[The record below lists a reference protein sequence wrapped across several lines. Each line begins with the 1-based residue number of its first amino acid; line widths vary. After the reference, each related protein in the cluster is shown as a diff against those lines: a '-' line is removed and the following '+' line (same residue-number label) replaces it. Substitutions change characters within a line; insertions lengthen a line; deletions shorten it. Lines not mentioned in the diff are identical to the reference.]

1 MALSIDGTNGISGV
15 DGSNASPAIQGSDS
29 NTGFS
34 FGTDT
39 VNINTGGVTRATIDS
54 AGALDV
60 PSAFPIKVAGTQK
73 FEISSTQIKADTNI
87 FIEKAGTDQTF
98 LTLNSDLGTNNNREL
113 LFKSPNTDSVDEPF
127 RIDTGNALAF
137 FTDGQES
144 FRIRFNRNVG
154 FGTTSPDERV
164 HIGDNDKIRFKRAVV
179 NTDGSN
185 IPDAAIKVN
194 ILSSSAGSIHSR
206 AGNNANRRH
215 FRFYNNNGNVGEIRT
230 QNNGTT
236 FSTSSDYRLK
246 ENAVAIDDGITRLK
260 TLKPYKFNFKS
271 NPSLT
276 VDGFFA
282 HEATQIP
289 EAVGGTKDEVVTQ
302 AMVDTGDYPESE
314 LGNPIYQSIDHSRFV
329 PLLTAALQDAIS
341 KIEVLETKVAAL
353 EAG

>member
-1 MALSIDGTNGISGV
+1 MAITINGTTGVSGV
-15 DGSNASPAIQGSDS
+15 DGSASTPALQGSDT
-29 NTGFS
+29 NTGVS

-39 VNINTGGVTRATIDS
+39 VNINTD
-54 AGALDV
+54 
-60 PSAFPIKVAGTQK
+60 GTQK
-73 FEISSTQIKADTNI
+73 FQISSSQIKANDNI
-87 FIEKAGTDQTF
+87 FIEQAGTDQTF
-98 LTLNSDLGTNNNREL
+98 LTLNADLGTNNNREL
-113 LFKSPNTDSVDEPF
+113 LFKGPSTDSGDEPF
-127 RIDTGNALAF
+127 RIDTGNAIAF
-137 FTDGQES
+137 LTDGQES
-144 FRIRFNRNVG
+144 FRVRSNRSVG
-154 FGTTSPDERV
+154 FGTTSPDARLHV
-164 HIGDNDKIRFKRAVV
+164 GDGHTLKFQRALG
-179 NTDGSN
+179 NSDGSSMG
-185 IPDAAIKVN
+185 DAAIRAN
-194 ILSSSAGSIHSR
+194 IIGTSAGAMHTR
-206 AGNNANRRH
+206 TGNTANRRH
-215 FRFYNNNGNVGEIRT
+215 FRFYNPNGNVGEIRT

>member
-1 MALSIDGTNGISGV
+1 MAITINGTTGVSGV
-15 DGSNASPAIQGSDS
+15 DGSASTPALQGSDT
-29 NTGFS
+29 NTGVS

-39 VNINTGGVTRATIDS
+39 VNINTD
-54 AGALDV
+54 
-60 PSAFPIKVAGTQK
+60 GTQK
-73 FEISSTQIKADTNI
+73 FQISSSQIKANDDI
-87 FIEKAGTDQTF
+87 FIEQAGTDQTF
-98 LTLNSDLGTNNNREL
+98 LTLNADLGTNNNREL
-113 LFKSPNTDSVDEPF
+113 LFKGPNTDSGDEPF
-127 RIDTGNALAF
+127 RIDTGNSLAF

-144 FRIRFNRNVG
+144 FRIQYNRNVG

-164 HIGDNDKIRFKRAVV
+164 HIGDDHKIRFKYAVV
-179 NTDGSN
+179 NGDGSN
-185 IPDAAIKVN
+185 TGDAAIRAN
-194 ILSSSAGSIHSR
+194 IISSSAGAIHTR
-206 AGNNANRRH
+206 AGNNAQRTH
-215 FRFYNNNGNVGEIRT
+215 IRFYNNNGNVGAIRT

-236 FSTSSDYRLK
+236 FSISSDYRLK

-271 NPSLT
+271 TPNVT

-314 LGNPIYQSIDHSRFV
+314 LGNPIYQDIDHSKFV